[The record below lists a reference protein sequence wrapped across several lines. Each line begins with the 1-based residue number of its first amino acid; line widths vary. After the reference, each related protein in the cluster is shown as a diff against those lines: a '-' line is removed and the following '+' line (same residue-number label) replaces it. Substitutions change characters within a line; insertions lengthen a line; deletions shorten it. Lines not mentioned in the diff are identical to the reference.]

1 MAHYHMRRLSI
12 LGGSGGLI
20 MEITWIV
27 EKLEV
32 ICEWRNRQTILSK
45 IIKSAIHV
53 ARLTIHE
60 VDVRYHH
67 DFSDKLVED
76 RRWQTR

>member
-1 MAHYHMRRLSI
+1 
-12 LGGSGGLI
+12 

-32 ICEWRNRQTILSK
+32 IYEWRNRQTILSK

-53 ARLTIHE
+53 ARLTIH
-60 VDVRYHH
+60 VMNIRNI
-67 DFSDKLVED
+67 F
-76 RRWQTR
+76 